1 MKSAGR
7 IRRLLRACGSVD
19 PHVPLGRALLDHLQ
33 SGEDVGIEVFRSDG
47 IAYTMR
53 SSEFFSLEGRLM
65 ALDERALGEC
75 RGRVL
80 DVGAGAGRHSLVL
93 QERGIDVVALDIS
106 PLCAE
111 VMRRRGVRNVRVG
124 DAFGLEKE
132 TVGTFDTLLF
142 LMQSVGIAGSLF
154 GLERLLV
161 ALDPLLAPGG
171 QLLVDSSPVQEAPA
185 AGRGTPDGLDVRFCY
200 DGYRGRSFS
209 WLYLAEESL
218 VQLAEGLGW
227 GCAILERAPGGEY
240 LARLDRL
247 SE

>member
-1 MKSAGR
+1 MKTATR
-7 IRRLLRACGSVD
+7 IRRLLRAYRKVD
-19 PHVPLGRALLDHLQ
+19 HHVPLGRALLDRLET
-33 SGEDVGIEVFRSDG
+33 GEDVAIEVSRSDG
-47 IAYTMR
+47 IAYTML

-65 ALDERALGEC
+65 ALDERALREC

-80 DVGAGAGRHSLVL
+80 DVGAGAGRHCLAL

-111 VMRRRGVRNVRVG
+111 VMRRRGVRDVRVG
-124 DAFGLEKE
+124 DVFGLGNEAM
-132 TVGTFDTLLF
+132 GTFDTLLF

-161 ALDPLLAPGG
+161 VLRPLLAPGG
-171 QLLVDSSPVQEAPA
+171 QLLIDSSPVREVSASSPGA
-185 AGRGTPDGLDVRFCY
+185 PDGIDVQFFY
-200 DGYRGRSFS
+200 DGYRGRSFG

-218 VQLAEGLGW
+218 AQLAEGLGW
-227 GCAILERAPGGEY
+227 GCAILERVPGGEY
-240 LARLDRL
+240 LARLDLL